1 MRAIT
6 RIHLSD
12 CGWHEAY
19 YRDLT
24 VPLADPRTGKPEHTV
39 LSLENTGGKT
49 SFLALVLSC
58 FDTNERRFL
67 KTLIRQNQRFAD
79 YFGEV
84 PAFIIVEWDLSA
96 GQTSL
101 LGPERLVTG
110 QVVVPR
116 GEGQRRDVERRFFSF
131 RSTPELA
138 LEDIP
143 ARGLRGFKTHGP
155 LNGHQD
161 VQRWLHSM
169 RVNHPGNFQ
178 VFGNQSEWKRKLA
191 EEKIDAELIAAQV
204 EFNRNEGGIEDFL
217 NFRTEDQFVRKFLA
231 LTLPEAE
238 AESVRSLLAE
248 HVARLTELPILE
260 RRRDAMRGLKDRFA
274 PFLETA
280 REAHAAEESLAHH
293 VNEAS
298 GLQTGLETRRAQAE
312 ARQESE
318 REKADRHEMA
328 AKAAQAA
335 CRAARVELASAT
347 LETARR
353 RHEVTEQSA
362 KASESEET
370 QARKQLT
377 LLQAA
382 SAMRDILDDRA
393 RAQKFQDAIDAAN
406 ADLEPHRA
414 ALRRL
419 GTTLAATL
427 NDRAAVLRKHQRAC
441 TEAAEDL
448 KRCAAKAD
456 EDRRAALDH
465 ARSAHKAIAGID
477 RDLEHAS
484 ESRRRLE
491 AEGII
496 EPGESAD
503 LATNRHAQAAE
514 MAKDSARILREE
526 AHEHDR
532 KATAERERESKLKEE
547 QSGLRQALG
556 LLRNDLQE
564 GETKR
569 GELAFDPTI
578 LKLAG
583 VDEIDPDADGV
594 ERLLDKEKT
603 RTSRNVRE
611 DESRIEILRDAR
623 ESLEATGL
631 AGIDKDVRLV
641 VERLRE
647 AGLHDAQPHAVYT
660 SRTLRRATTVRS
672 FAEHDPAAFG
682 GVAVPNSNA
691 LEAARRALHS
701 PPPLSRPM
709 VVVNTSAEPAD
720 APRDRFVIPVEEAA
734 AYDRDAASA
743 LSERI
748 ETELDRL
755 AKNIDRSEQHIERLD
770 TTLRELKA
778 WKERF
783 GTERLKGWH
792 REANQHEERIRAI
805 DNDLAAV
812 SGSIQSAVHAADTTR
827 DQAQASHDEAHAR
840 GNLALRTREHE
851 EQWGSR
857 IEGWERE
864 RLELDRDAK
873 GHENRARAS
882 TLDHERLQLESREK
896 KDEAT
901 ESAKRAT
908 SLEQEA
914 TRLAYAD
921 EGGDPGSDLD
931 ALREEYAAGLTTL
944 TSLEEKEVDELRG
957 RLLELE
963 RIIGTK
969 ETEFKRSF
977 ASLDRERVETE
988 SRRGGIRDATHKA
1001 EEALE
1006 VARSKAATAQAEARS
1021 AHKEYELEKR
1031 REREGIKPEQ
1041 MLNLRELTPEELAD
1055 LPDRA
1060 KSTLLTQEGI
1070 RDRETQTAAV
1080 AGKNA
1085 SSNGQTATQCARWT
1099 KMLDGA
1105 LTLPATIKQSRSLP
1119 EDEEALD
1126 ELVSETVAGLF
1137 QANEARRKTQTTVQR
1152 AYEAVRHFIRS
1163 PAFAA
1168 LETERVVATH
1178 LAAND
1183 PLDAAAHAPQTANL
1197 IDERLK
1203 TIEHDLARLDEDR
1216 DACVAEL
1223 ERLLSTTLHIVRRML
1238 RDGRIPEHVPRFG
1251 GEPVFKMDADL
1262 SRVPVTQRRDI
1273 IRSYVSDLAEAN
1285 RIPETGQDIAA
1296 TLVDR
1301 MRAALGKSSLGIQ
1314 LLKPKGEGKTE
1325 HMPIDKVTVSGGE
1338 LLTAAMMIYVV
1349 LARLRAE
1356 AMPGSTGEAGV
1367 LILDNPLGKAN
1378 KALLLKT
1385 QIGLADAMG
1394 IQLFYTTGIQDQAA
1408 LGEFENIVKL
1418 RRNRQS
1424 QSTGRIHV
1432 ELEPIRVHIDRDP
1445 TGAGKPTF
1453 EGG

>member
-19 YRDLT
+19 YLDLT
-24 VPLADPRTGKPEHTV
+24 VPLADSRTGKPEHTV

-79 YFGEV
+79 YFGEL

-96 GQTSL
+96 GQTSF

-131 RSTPELA
+131 RSTPGLA

-169 RVNHPGNFQ
+169 RAKHPGNFQ

-260 RRRDAMRGLKDRFA
+260 RRRSAMHGLKERFA

-298 GLQTGLETRRAQAE
+298 GLRTGLEARRAQAE
-312 ARQESE
+312 ARQESK

-328 AKAAQAA
+328 ANAAQAA
-335 CRAARVELASAT
+335 CTAARIELASAT

-353 RHEVTEQSA
+353 RHEVTDQSA

-382 SAMRDILDDRA
+382 SQMRDILDDRV

-419 GTTLAATL
+419 GTTLTATL
-427 NDRAAVLRKHQRAC
+427 HDRGAVLRKHQRAC
-441 TEAAEDL
+441 SEAAEDL
-448 KRCAAKAD
+448 KRCAGKTD

-465 ARSAHKAIAGID
+465 AQSAHRSIAGID

-491 AEGII
+491 AEGIL
-496 EPGESAD
+496 EPSESAD
-503 LATNRHAQAAE
+503 LAINRHALAAE
-514 MAKDSARILREE
+514 TAKESVRILREE
-526 AHEHDR
+526 ADEHDC

-547 QSGLRQALG
+547 QSGLRQAVG
-556 LLRNDLQE
+556 LLQNLLQQ

-578 LKLAG
+578 LKLAS
-583 VDEIDPDADGV
+583 VEEIDPDAEGV

-603 RTSRNVRE
+603 RTSRRVRE
-611 DESRIEILRDAR
+611 DESRIEILKDAR
-623 ESLEATGL
+623 ESLEVTGL

-647 AGLHDAQPHAVYT
+647 AGLHDTQPHAVYT
-660 SRTLRRATTVRS
+660 SRTLRSAAAVRS

-691 LEAARRALHS
+691 LEAARRVLHS

-709 VVVNTSAEPAD
+709 VVVNTGAEPVD
-720 APRDRFVIPVEEAA
+720 VHDDRFVIPVEEAA
-734 AYDRDAASA
+734 TYDRDAASA
-743 LSERI
+743 LTERM
-748 ETELDRL
+748 ETYLDRL
-755 AKNIDRSEQHIERLD
+755 EKNIERGEQHIERID
-770 TTLRELKA
+770 TTLRELKT
-778 WKERF
+778 WKECF
-783 GTERLKGWH
+783 GTERLKAWH

-805 DNDLAAV
+805 DTELGAV
-812 SGSIQSAVHAADTTR
+812 SGSIQSTIHAAASTR
-827 DQAQASHDEAHAR
+827 KQADASHDEAHAR
-840 GNLALRTREHE
+840 GNRARRTREHE

-857 IEGWERE
+857 IVGWQRE
-864 RLELDRDAK
+864 RLKLDREAK

-882 TLDHERLQLESREK
+882 ERERERHERESREK
-896 KDEAT
+896 KGEAT
-901 ESAKRAT
+901 KAAKDASA
-908 SLEQEA
+908 LEQEA
-914 TRLAYAD
+914 ASLAYAD
-921 EGGDPGSDLD
+921 EGGAPGSDLD
-931 ALREEYAAGLTTL
+931 GLREKYAAGLTTL
-944 TSLEEKEVDELRG
+944 TSLEKKEVSALRG
-957 RLLELE
+957 RLLERE
-963 RIIGTK
+963 EIIETK
-969 ETEFKRSF
+969 ETEFERLF
-977 ASLDRERVETE
+977 ASLDRKRVEAE
-988 SRRGGIRDATHKA
+988 ARREGIRDATYKA
-1001 EEALE
+1001 EQALE
-1006 VARSKAATAQAEARS
+1006 VAQAKAATAQAEARS
-1021 AHKEYELEKR
+1021 ARDEYERER
-1031 REREGIKPEQ
+1031 DREREGIKPKQ
-1041 MLNLRELTPEELAD
+1041 MLDLRALTPEELAD

-1060 KSTLLTQEGI
+1060 KSALLTQEGV
-1070 RDRETQTAAV
+1070 RHRETQMGALARN
-1080 AGKNA
+1080 NA

-1099 KMLDGA
+1099 KLLDGA
-1105 LTLPATIKQSRSLP
+1105 LTEQATSKQSRSLP
-1119 EDEEALD
+1119 EDEEALA
-1126 ELVSETVAGLF
+1126 ELVSETVAGLL
-1137 QANEARRKTQTTVQR
+1137 QASEARRNTQTTVQR
-1152 AYEAVRHFIRS
+1152 AYDTVRRFIRS
-1163 PAFAA
+1163 AAFAA
-1168 LETERVVATH
+1168 LETERVVAAH

-1183 PLDAAAHAPQTANL
+1183 PLDAAAHAPQTAKL

-1223 ERLLSTTLHIVRRML
+1223 DRLLSTILHIVRRML
-1238 RDGRIPEHVPRFG
+1238 REGRIPEHVPRFG
-1251 GEPVFKMDADL
+1251 GEPVFKMNADL
-1262 SRVPVTQRRDI
+1262 SRVPVTQRKDI

-1296 TLVDR
+1296 TLIDR

-1394 IQLFYTTGIQDQAA
+1394 IQLFYTTGIQDYAA
-1408 LGEFENIVKL
+1408 LAEFENIVKL

-1432 ELEPIRVHIDRDP
+1432 ELEPIRVHIDREP
-1445 TGAGKPTF
+1445 TGADTPAF